1 MAPHVQGMSPLCT
14 NVSVWTNGVE
24 STAQCVTK
32 LMEIFSQK
40 TGDVV
45 IYGILYL

>member
-1 MAPHVQGMSPLCT
+1 MMPHVREMSPLRT

-32 LMEIFSQK
+32 LMEIS
-40 TGDVV
+40 
-45 IYGILYL
+45 